1 MNTSVLNKILA
12 LHQFFVYMMRRD
24 SPSLPGERKW
34 LTQIERCDDGRLL
47 LHQTLA
53 EGANPVGAALGT
65 LDFFLVVLGVV
76 VDVAQKVL
84 DLLHPVL
91 DAAELHGGGE
101 REAAVEA
108 NARLELLEHEALEV
122 LVVGRWW

>member
-47 LHQTLA
+47 LHVCEPCDPTNSLLLSQA
-53 EGANPVGAALGT
+53 RLGS
-65 LDFFLVVLGVV
+65 DVFFLLNEDLAGKMTYSLN
-76 VDVAQKVL
+76 DPEWKVSNINL
-84 DLLHPVL
+84 P
-91 DAAELHGGGE
+91 
-101 REAAVEA
+101 
-108 NARLELLEHEALEV
+108 
-122 LVVGRWW
+122 